1 MRKLIKLRF
10 MKIRAINLTVY
21 LLLMILPASLFG
33 QKDSSIELV
42 KLLNSNEFFNSR
54 EYYRQQC
61 STISPEI
68 DLFYKF
74 RMAQFLD
81 KKDSTVIYLEKIF
94 SEYPDAF
101 GEDKINAYGVLG
113 KRFC

>member
-1 MRKLIKLRF
+1 
-10 MKIRAINLTVY
+10 
-21 LLLMILPASLFG
+21 
-33 QKDSSIELV
+33 
-42 KLLNSNEFFNSR
+42 
-54 EYYRQQC
+54 
-61 STISPEI
+61 
-68 DLFYKF
+68 
-74 RMAQFLD
+74 MAQFLD